1 MKDARSP
8 SRRPGIRAAMFVD
21 FDNVFTGLQ
30 ALDPAAA
37 KRFAEDPKHWAD
49 ALSAAGSG
57 ESARRF
63 LIRNCYLNPVV
74 YSKYRTY
81 WTRAG
86 FRVIDC
92 PSLTQR
98 GKSSTDI
105 NLVLD
110 AMDTLSGS
118 GGIDEFFIASADADF
133 TSLIQRFRA
142 ADKMT
147 TVIAAGAV
155 AFAYRE
161 MADNVVESHDFV
173 AILNGT
179 TVEPIHAV
187 ASVQPQRAEGA
198 PKAKPRA
205 KTASAAVKEVCD
217 FVRTAPGPVVGAM
230 VAHRALTADPSLKT
244 DWGGY
249 GKFGTWVAQIGQG
262 VEYTATRG
270 GWVWDAQR
278 FSSDDLPTEAD
289 VESGIEE
296 RVARVTDV
304 PALSAAQFRQMFL
317 AMAARLREPPANR
330 NELARLVRDD
340 CVTAGQPVSRGAVNF
355 VIQGLGYVNYQLNEN
370 ATAEGLAAAW
380 TEDVEELCR
389 VALMEFDDAEK
400 AALRRWAS
408 GGYLEA

>member
-1 MKDARSP
+1 
-8 SRRPGIRAAMFVD
+8 MFVD
-21 FDNVFTGLQ
+21 FDNVYTGLL
-30 ALDPAAA
+30 ALDPLAA

-49 ALSAAGSG
+49 ALSAGGSA
-57 ESARRF
+57 ESSRRF

-110 AMDTLSGS
+110 AMDALSGS
-118 GGIDEFFIASADADF
+118 AGIDEFFIASADADF

-161 MADNVVESHDFV
+161 MADSVVESHDFV

-179 TVEPIHAV
+179 TAEPIRAV
-187 ASVQPQRAEGA
+187 ASVQPLQAQTA
-198 PKAKPRA
+198 AKVKPKAKSKA
-205 KTASAAVKEVCD
+205 VSAAVREVCD
-217 FVRTAPGPVVGAM
+217 FVRAAPGPVVGAM

-249 GKFGTWVAQIGQG
+249 GKFGTWVAQIGNG
-262 VEYTATRG
+262 VEYSPSRG

-278 FSSDDLPTEAD
+278 FSSDDLPADAD
-289 VESGIEE
+289 VEPGIEE
-296 RVARVTDV
+296 RVTRVTDV
-304 PALSAAQFRQMFL
+304 PALSEAQFRQLFQ
-317 AMAARLREPPANR
+317 AMAARLREQPVNR
-330 NELARLVRDD
+330 NELSRLVRDD

-355 VIQGLGYVNYQLNEN
+355 VVQGLGYVNYQLNED

-380 TEDVEELCR
+380 TENVEELCR
-389 VALMEFDDAEK
+389 VALMEFDDGEK

-408 GGYLEA
+408 GGYLAA

>member
-1 MKDARSP
+1 
-8 SRRPGIRAAMFVD
+8 MFVD
-21 FDNVFTGLQ
+21 FDNVYTGLL
-30 ALDPAAA
+30 ALDPLAA

-49 ALSAAGSG
+49 ALSAGGSA
-57 ESARRF
+57 ESSRRF

-110 AMDTLSGS
+110 AMDALSGS
-118 GGIDEFFIASADADF
+118 AGIDEFFIASADADF

-161 MADNVVESHDFV
+161 MADSVVESHDFV

-179 TVEPIHAV
+179 TAEPIHAV
-187 ASVQPQRAEGA
+187 ASVQPLQAQTA
-198 PKAKPRA
+198 AKVKPKAKSKA
-205 KTASAAVKEVCD
+205 VSAAVREVCD
-217 FVRTAPGPVVGAM
+217 FVRAAPGPVVGAM

-249 GKFGTWVAQIGQG
+249 GKFGTWVAQIGNG
-262 VEYTATRG
+262 VEYSPSRG

-278 FSSDDLPTEAD
+278 FSSDDLPADAD
-289 VESGIEE
+289 VEPGIEE
-296 RVARVTDV
+296 RVTRVTDV
-304 PALSAAQFRQMFL
+304 PALSEAQFRQLFQ
-317 AMAARLREPPANR
+317 AMAARLREQPVNR
-330 NELARLVRDD
+330 NELSRLVRDD

-355 VIQGLGYVNYQLNEN
+355 VVQGLGYVNYQLNED

-380 TEDVEELCR
+380 TENVEELCR
-389 VALMEFDDAEK
+389 VALMEFDDGEK

-408 GGYLEA
+408 GGYLAA